1 MCSSDLKNI
10 QKAVALGIN
19 KINVCTD
26 VFAVGRDRMKTSL
39 EENPHI
45 DLMDLCH
52 EAEMAMKEYICS
64 YMQMIGSSQRY
75 CYCMS
80 VKKEFD

>member
-1 MCSSDLKNI
+1 
-10 QKAVALGIN
+10 
-19 KINVCTD
+19 
-26 VFAVGRDRMKTSL
+26 MKTSL